1 MSNDMAAMLAADER
15 RLQEQ
20 AEQQEREYLQYLL
33 DLSTD
38 TADTRFLFSI
48 GGVPTI
54 PAGELIGIKGR
65 AKMGKS
71 QFAYYLAGAML
82 AGEQRGNVTPIIK
95 QGKVL
100 VFDTEQSRASLHK
113 CCRRA
118 LRLAGRTSSAN
129 HADFMPFTMRSQ
141 TPEERRQYI
150 TQAISAEQPTMVV
163 IDGIRDLLHNFNDLN
178 ESSEVI
184 QWLLTLTAEQGC
196 TILCVL
202 HQNKARDD
210 DNMRG
215 HLGTELLN
223 KLADCFEVRKKDG
236 CFTVTCTDSRNIP
249 CSDVSFTIDSEG
261 CFKCGAIQADGNER
275 EVKIRRVLELC
286 FNKQPEMGYSE
297 LVAAYQVEAAV
308 SCPTAKN
315 HIRQA
320 KEMGML
326 QTKNRA
332 YVLIPKKQETR
343 V

>member
-1 MSNDMAAMLAADER
+1 MSNDIAAKIAADER
-15 RLQEQ
+15 QLQAQ
-20 AEQQEREYLQYLL
+20 AERQEREYLQDLL

-48 GGVPTI
+48 GGEPTI

-100 VFDTEQSRASLHK
+100 VFDTEQSRASLYK

-118 LRLAGRTSSAN
+118 LRLAGRAPSAN
-129 HADFMPFTMRSQ
+129 HADFMPFTMRSHA
-141 TPEERRQYI
+141 PEERRQRI
-150 TQAISAEQPTMVV
+150 TQAISAEQPDVVV

-184 QWLLTLTAEQGC
+184 QWLLTLTAEHGC

-223 KLADCFEVRKKDG
+223 KLTDRFEVGKKNG
-236 CFTVTCTDSRNIP
+236 CFTVTCTDSRNMP
-249 CSDVSFTIDSEG
+249 CPDVSFTIDSDG
-261 CFKCGAIQADGNER
+261 CFRFGANQTVGNEK
-275 EVKIRRVLELC
+275 EAKIRRALELC
-286 FNKQPEMGYSE
+286 FGKQPEMKYNE
-297 LVAAYQVEAAV
+297 LVAAYHLEAAV
-308 SCPTAKN
+308 TDRTAKT
-315 HIRQA
+315 HIKEA
-320 KEMGML
+320 KEKGL
-326 QTKNRA
+326 ISVKNGL
-332 YVLIPKKQETR
+332 YSLSPKQVR
-343 V
+343 

>member
-1 MSNDMAAMLAADER
+1 MSSDIAAKIAADER
-15 RLQEQ
+15 QLQAQ
-20 AEQQEREYLQYLL
+20 AEQQEREYLQDLL

-54 PAGELIGIKGR
+54 PTGELIGIKGK
-65 AKMGKS
+65 AKVGKS

-100 VFDTEQSRASLHK
+100 VFDTEQSRASLQK

-118 LRLAGRTSSAN
+118 LRLAGRTPSAN
-129 HADFMPFTMRSQ
+129 HEDFMPFTMRSH
-141 TPEERRQYI
+141 TPEERRQRI
-150 TQAISAEQPTMVV
+150 TQAIEAQRPSMVV

-178 ESSEVI
+178 ESSEVM
-184 QWLLTLTAEQGC
+184 QWLLTLTAEHGC

-223 KLADCFEVRKKDG
+223 KLTDCFEVRKNDG
-236 CFTVTCTDSRNIP
+236 RFTVICTDSRNMP
-249 CSDVSFTIDSEG
+249 CPDVSFTIDSDG
-261 CFKCGAIQADGNER
+261 CFSCVTSQAVGNEKEER
-275 EVKIRRVLELC
+275 IRRALELC
-286 FNKQPEMGYSE
+286 FGNQPEMGYNE
-297 LVAAYQVEAAV
+297 LVKTYHAEAAV
-308 SCPTAKN
+308 SEPTAKN

-326 QTKNRA
+326 QTKNGA
-332 YVLIPKKQETR
+332 YVLIPKKPGT
-343 V
+343 